1 VNSRDRPLDESGVEV
16 ARCASAAARLA
27 IPVPRARLSE
37 ASFAGILERDELA
50 PAGQRD
56 RTIEASRSA
65 LGRHRANLS
74 APAAVN
80 FTF

>member
-1 VNSRDRPLDESGVEV
+1 MSQALRLRGALQRPPYLPFQCLVLGFRKLRDV
-16 ARCASAAARLA
+16 
-27 IPVPRARLSE
+27 
-37 ASFAGILERDELA
+37 FTGILGRDELA

>member
-1 VNSRDRPLDESGVEV
+1 MSQALRLRGALQRPPCLPFRCLVLGFRKLRDV
-16 ARCASAAARLA
+16 
-27 IPVPRARLSE
+27 
-37 ASFAGILERDELA
+37 FAGILERDELA